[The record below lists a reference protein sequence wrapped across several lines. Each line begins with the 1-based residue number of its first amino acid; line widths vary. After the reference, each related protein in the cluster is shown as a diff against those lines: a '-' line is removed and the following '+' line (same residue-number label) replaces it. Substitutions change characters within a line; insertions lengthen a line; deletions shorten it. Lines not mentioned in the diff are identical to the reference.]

1 MKQAVES
8 DITLHL
14 QTLAH
19 VLAEHPN
26 VQFAVLISSQVN
38 GTRHP
43 DSDWNVTIA
52 WQPELD

>member
-19 VLAEHPN
+19 VLAEQPN

-38 GTRHP
+38 G
-43 DSDWNVTIA
+43 IA
-52 WQPELD
+52 KAV